1 VVRCNNCARGL
12 NSTYVRVGTKGQA
25 SKIGYYCAPCDCYY
39 SPNLEKLYTEN
50 SNLSRGQVLHYV
62 KSNGESKEVDY
73 RAIGNG
79 RV

>member
-12 NSTYVRVGTKGQA
+12 NSAYVRVGTKGQA

-50 SNLSRGQVLHYV
+50 SKLCTV
-62 KSNGESKEVDY
+62 SNNEIMSSVPTEHKQEWAGMD
-73 RAIGNG
+73 
-79 RV
+79 